1 MRMQKPL
8 DFRAMWGGANKEATT
23 RLSLLFITFNG
34 ELDGDRE
41 KRVPLYGKDLLQQES
56 GTGPQSERNEEYR
69 RRLVV

>member
-1 MRMQKPL
+1 
-8 DFRAMWGGANKEATT
+8 MWGGVNKEATT

-41 KRVPLYGKDLLQQES
+41 KRVPLYGKDLLPITAKES